1 MRFVAF
7 GEILFD
13 VIMDQAKLGGAPLN
27 VASHIQ
33 RLGAESL
40 VVSAVGEDE
49 LGRRAIK
56 EISELGLTTR
66 YIKRSTYPTGRAD
79 VTLQDGNADYTF
91 NEPSAWDD
99 ITLTEPLPSQ
109 VDVLYWGSLVQR
121 HETSR
126 QSLKALLTE
135 TKAPLRFFDV
145 NIRKH
150 FYTPAILDDGIAH
163 ATILK
168 MNDEEV
174 SIVSSAVGRKGAD
187 LEESVRNLLA
197 AYPLEMVLVTL
208 GGDGSECFTKEG
220 KCFRQACGNV
230 DVVDTVGAGDS
241 LSAAFI
247 STLVGGGS
255 VQEALH
261 RGTMLANYVCGHRG
275 AIPAYDGH
283 IRVLLGL

>member
-33 RLGAESL
+33 RLGSESL
-40 VVSAVGEDE
+40 VVSAVGRDE
-49 LGRRAIK
+49 LGSRALK
-56 EISELGLTTR
+56 EISDLGLSTR
-66 YIKRSTYPTGRAD
+66 YIKRSAYPTGRAD
-79 VTLQDGNADYTF
+79 VVLRNGNADYTF
-91 NEPSAWDD
+91 NDPSAWDD
-99 ITLTEPLPSQ
+99 ITLAAPLPPR

-126 QSLKALLTE
+126 QSLKTLLEE
-135 TKAPLRFFDV
+135 TNAPLRFFDV

-150 FYTPAILDDGIAH
+150 FYTPAILDDGITH
-163 ATILK
+163 ASILK

-174 SIVSSAVGRKGAD
+174 AIVSSAVGVKGAN

-208 GGDGSECFTKEG
+208 GGEGSECFTKEG
-220 KCFRQACGNV
+220 KRFKQACGKV
-230 DVVDTVGAGDS
+230 EVVDTVGAGDS

-261 RGTMLANYVCGHRG
+261 RGTLLANYVCGHRG
-275 AIPAYDGH
+275 AIPTYDEK
-283 IRVLLGL
+283 ITASLGL